1 MVMEPTTDSSSR
13 WPKRLAGLK
22 KHNDMFNV
30 YINYAASVQAKSDA
44 DHKWGAA
51 FANRLLRLEI
61 KGNLTDRLY
70 YRLPA

>member
-1 MVMEPTTDSSSR
+1 
-13 WPKRLAGLK
+13 
-22 KHNDMFNV
+22 MFNV

-70 YRLPA
+70 YRLRHRLDKSNEARGKIILPRLPIS